1 MGIHCHLCGATLRG
15 ADQFRQL
22 MRPDEKDVT
31 YVCCDEDRCCARMAF
46 DPVTGR
52 SARSGKIRVERA
64 R

>member
-15 ADQFRQL
+15 ADQFRRL
-22 MRPDEKDVT
+22 MRPDEKDEI
-31 YVCCDEDRCCARMAF
+31 YVCRDEGRCYARMAF

-52 SARSGKIRVERA
+52 PAHSGNVRVERM